1 MVHPP
6 TQDDEQVPHEGGQ
19 DQGGA

>member
-6 TQDDEQVPHEGGQ
+6 TQDDV
-19 DQGGA
+19 

>member
-6 TQDDEQVPHEGGQ
+6 TQDSE
-19 DQGGA
+19 